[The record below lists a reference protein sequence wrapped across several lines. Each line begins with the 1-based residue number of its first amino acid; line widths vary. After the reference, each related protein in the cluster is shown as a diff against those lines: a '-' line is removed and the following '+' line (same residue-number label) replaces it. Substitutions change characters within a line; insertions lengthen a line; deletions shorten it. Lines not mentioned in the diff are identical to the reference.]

1 MVIHYKCQSCGDDMA
16 FDSKSGMLTCPS
28 CGRRDQIEE
37 IPEEFITARFTDD
50 EAKEYHCQNCGA
62 VLITE
67 KSTAA
72 TSCSFC
78 GAGVVL
84 ADRLS
89 GDLAPHK
96 VIPFTISK
104 DEATKA
110 FRKWCR
116 NGLLTPKG
124 FMTGDRIKSITGM
137 YVPFWL
143 YDLNSRVQ
151 ARALCTK
158 VRVYESG
165 DYIYTETRYYDV
177 FRDIN
182 LDYVKVPV
190 DASKKM
196 NDELMDKLEPY
207 DYSRLKEFKMP
218 YLAGFLAEKY
228 DYSDEELAGRAK
240 AKVAPYIES
249 YLSST
254 FAGYNSVSY
263 QMKSIDMKKIR
274 SQYVLLPVW
283 MFSYDYKG
291 KQYIF
296 AMNGQTGKIVG
307 KPPLSTKKIAGW
319 FAGIAGGTFF
329 ILTVISQLVAGGG
342 I

>member
-1 MVIHYKCQSCGDDMA
+1 
-16 FDSKSGMLTCPS
+16 
-28 CGRRDQIEE
+28 
-37 IPEEFITARFTDD
+37 
-50 EAKEYHCQNCGA
+50 
-62 VLITE
+62 
-67 KSTAA
+67 
-72 TSCSFC
+72 
-78 GAGVVL
+78 
-84 ADRLS
+84 
-89 GDLAPHK
+89 
-96 VIPFTISK
+96 
-104 DEATKA
+104 
-110 FRKWCR
+110 
-116 NGLLTPKG
+116 
-124 FMTGDRIKSITGM
+124 
-137 YVPFWL
+137 
-143 YDLNSRVQ
+143 
-151 ARALCTK
+151 RALCTK

-228 DYSDEELAGRAK
+228 DYSDEELAGRAE

-263 QMKSIDMKKIR
+263 QMKSIDMKKIK